1 MLLINKFIQEIRSME
16 EKIDLSLFKD
26 SFGFSSPAEYAKVLI
41 NTKNQDE
48 NKEYV
53 EEAKNRISDLEDRIK
68 QMRDKEKKY
77 KNAKETLGI
86 INKVIDYN
94 KDAQNFFYRASKVDK
109 KNQNQRLEKVLQRE
123 QN

>member
-53 EEAKNRISDLEDRIK
+53 E
-68 QMRDKEKKY
+68 
-77 KNAKETLGI
+77 
-86 INKVIDYN
+86 
-94 KDAQNFFYRASKVDK
+94 
-109 KNQNQRLEKVLQRE
+109 
-123 QN
+123 